1 MSVRIGRRSLRACAP
16 CFVQPLQV
24 HVEPDMCVLECHA
37 DGYPRPEVRW
47 EKSGKPVGRSRR
59 VHMIRC
65 GEKCLLQIKMPQ
77 REDAGLYTCTA
88 TNIVGTATTH
98 AKVSIPYS
106 DAKKGNVSLR
116 SPLSPAKMSGVRSR
130 SKSRERSTESVP
142 ENKLF
147 VVSLRCR
154 SQSTSR
160 DLPQR
165 SETASKSKLSNFT
178 SHIWKKNRLP
188 PERTKVEIVLNGNT
202 KLLSK
207 STDDCRKTRRGFLNR
222 VKITDIFNGQ
232 KADDVL
238 NEPVTQ
244 ATRKSSEKKC
254 KNIAKDSVRTNG
266 NVCSSPPVNNLPKKE
281 GILNEQSTMQATTR
295 ERIMSYL
302 KRLETSSVK
311 PKGIPRERK
320 SHSICDT
327 RLETNAKFL
336 TEEEV
341 PIHSTKRNENVFK
354 FGKFR
359 RRKSSE
365 SSKKCSTENTEC
377 DSLGISYQ
385 EHKVLNADSVLT
397 TMSVNGTNLKTND
410 SSDIHSN
417 EQQELNSSQMTYQI
431 SPDMADAILSKEVND
446 FHHSEISSINR
457 LSQVETLPTDSFSI
471 ETKQKFQ
478 NLNSRTTEINLND
491 RLNQAENASVGDIL
505 SEAKSDFQRINF
517 KITENSLNNRLDQTQ
532 NASTEDISLAPR
544 NDFKQ
549 VNFNITETNSN
560 NRLGD
565 AGNNT
570 SANAVSLEA
579 ENDVQQLKSDVA
591 EICLNDRLD
600 EEKNRSPDTDTETV
614 SYKTIV
620 CSNLEHAEIPEM
632 TINKERKDDTV
643 KDIQNNAPECEAQEV
658 SGTFQTS
665 ASIPSIRV
673 QKTQEKAKEK
683 QDLPSSVQD
692 STAPTKDCDPN
703 GERQRSGSF
712 HGRKHCKGKIRYSSP
727 LIEEEC
733 EVFLD
738 ENSSPKTESLE
749 SDLQRVSSP
758 VECPARIVKGPQ
770 SVTVLRGESVTL
782 AISFNGYPIPKVIWM
797 KGGRVLVGNGRLSIL
812 EGREMS
818 VVTVNDVTADDSGKY
833 VVSVENEGGGDS
845 CFASVAVV
853 GFPEPP
859 GGEPNVSDVTDHSL
873 VLSWYGSMYDGGSV
887 VTGYIVEMCSLPE
900 RKWHK
905 VASSVNTSGSIQGL
919 SKGQRYIFRVRAENR
934 YGASHP
940 SKESKVICLD
950 DYLQYD
956 TSSDEEP
963 GTLPDF
969 SFDSIHLLY

>member
-1 MSVRIGRRSLRACAP
+1 
-16 CFVQPLQV
+16 
-24 HVEPDMCVLECHA
+24 
-37 DGYPRPEVRW
+37 
-47 EKSGKPVGRSRR
+47 
-59 VHMIRC
+59 
-65 GEKCLLQIKMPQ
+65 
-77 REDAGLYTCTA
+77 
-88 TNIVGTATTH
+88 
-98 AKVSIPYS
+98 
-106 DAKKGNVSLR
+106 
-116 SPLSPAKMSGVRSR
+116 MSGVRSR
-130 SKSRERSTESVP
+130 SKSRERSIESVVP
-142 ENKLF
+142 ENKLS
-147 VVSLRCR
+147 VVSLKCR

-160 DLPQR
+160 DSPQR
-165 SETASKSKLSNFT
+165 SDTASKSKLSNFT
-178 SHIWKKNRLP
+178 SHIWKKNEPQNRLP

-207 STDDCRKTRRGFLNR
+207 STDDCRKTRRSFLNR
-222 VKITDIFNGQ
+222 VKIADIFNGQ

-238 NEPVTQ
+238 NEPV
-244 ATRKSSEKKC
+244 AEPTRKSSGKKC
-254 KNIAKDSVRTNG
+254 EKIAKDSIRTNG
-266 NVCSSPPVNNLPKKE
+266 NVCSSPLIKNLPKKE
-281 GILNEQSTMQATTR
+281 GIINEQSTMQATTR

-311 PKGIPRERK
+311 PKGVPREQK

-336 TEEEV
+336 TEQEV
-341 PIHSTKRNENVFK
+341 PIHSTKRNENEYSFFK

-365 SSKKCSTENTEC
+365 SSKKSSTENIEY
-377 DSLGISYQ
+377 DSPGISSQ
-385 EHKVLNADSVLT
+385 EHKVLNSDSVLT
-397 TMSVNGTNLKTND
+397 TVSVNGTILKTND
-410 SSDIHSN
+410 SSDNHSK
-417 EQQELNSSQMTYQI
+417 EQQDLNSSQVTYQI
-431 SPDMADAILSKEVND
+431 SPDMADAILLKDVNS
-446 FHHSEISSINR
+446 FQHTEISSTNR
-457 LSQVETLPTDSFSI
+457 LSQAETCPPTDAFSLEAKRKYQDI
-471 ETKQKFQ
+471 
-478 NLNSRTTEINLND
+478 NSRTTEINLNT
-491 RLNQAENASVGDIL
+491 RLNQTENASVDDIL
-505 SEAKSDFQRINF
+505 SEGKSDFQPINSN
-517 KITENSLNNRLDQTQ
+517 IIESSSNNRLDQIENESTQ
-532 NASTEDISLAPR
+532 AISLAAR
-544 NDFKQ
+544 NDCNQ
-549 VNFNITETNSN
+549 VSYEITETDSN
-560 NRLGD
+560 NRIGD
-565 AGNNT
+565 EENT
-570 SANAVSLEA
+570 YDNAVSLET
-579 ENDVQQLKSDVA
+579 EKNIQQLKY
-591 EICLNDRLD
+591 EITGICLNDRLD
-600 EEKNRSPDTDTETV
+600 EVKNTSSAIDTETV
-614 SYKTIV
+614 SDKTIV
-620 CSNLEHAEIPEM
+620 YSSLQNSEISVT
-632 TINKERKDDTV
+632 TINKEMKDDTV
-643 KDIQNNAPECEAQEV
+643 KDTQNNVPECEAQEV
-658 SGTFQTS
+658 SGTFRTS
-665 ASIPSIRV
+665 VSIPSIRV
-673 QKTQEKAKEK
+673 QKTQEQAEEK
-683 QDLPSSVQD
+683 QDLRSSVQN
-692 STAPTKDCDPN
+692 STAPTKDCDLN
-703 GERQRSGSF
+703 GERQSSRSL
-712 HGRKHCKGKIRYSSP
+712 HGRKHCRGKIRYSSP

-905 VASSVNTSGSIQGL
+905 VASSVNTSCSIQGL

-963 GTLPDF
+963 GEDF
-969 SFDSIHLLY
+969 PTSVEIESGTIFTERFDLKEEVGKGRFGTVYRCVEKSCGRPRAAKIIRCVKMKDKEKVRQEIEIMNRLHHPKLMQVLAAFESGRNMIMVME